1 MAEIKTYFY
10 QVEAKIDGAWVPIK
24 GLTYACP
31 RGSFRRLF
39 NLLSLAPGQRIRR
52 VGDVQNYPEAEG
64 WKPAYL
70 YSLTHKDLRDW
81 PIK

>member
-10 QVEAKIDGAWVPIK
+10 QVEAKIGDEWVPVN
-24 GLTYACP
+24 GHTYACA
-31 RGSFRRLF
+31 RGYFRLLL

-52 VGDVQNYPEAEG
+52 VGDIRNYPEANG
-64 WKPAYL
+64 WKPAYI
-70 YSLTHKDLRDW
+70 YSPTHNGLRDW

>member
-10 QVEAKIDGAWVPIK
+10 QVEAKIGDEWVPVN
-24 GLTYACP
+24 GHTYACA
-31 RGSFRRLF
+31 RGYFRRLL

-52 VGDVQNYPEAEG
+52 VGDIRNYPEANG
-64 WKPAYL
+64 WKPAYI
-70 YSLTHKDLRDW
+70 YSPTHNGLRDW